1 MFRHKEGVE
10 EKEEKKS
17 LPPDKEE
24 KAEEVEEPKPVKTVH
39 HSVAKNEGDFDI
51 KELLEKNLKWSQ
63 IIYEQNRKINRKLV
77 WAAVASWFRLFLI
90 LIPLLLAL
98 WFLPPY
104 IRQVMDS
111 YGSLFNNFVPQQN
124 STNSTSAPSPES
136 VESLLRVLPISETQK
151 EQIRAMMK

>member
-1 MFRHKEGVE
+1 MFRHKEGSDRQN
-10 EKEEKKS
+10 EEKKRS
-17 LPPDKEE
+17 EEHKEENVEKKEE
-24 KAEEVEEPKPVKTVH
+24 KAVSPAH
-39 HSVAKNEGDFDI
+39 HSAVKEGGDLEI

-63 IIYEQNRKINRKLV
+63 IIYEQNRRINRKLV

-104 IRQVMDS
+104 IRQIAES
-111 YGSLFNNFVPQQN
+111 YSSLFNFSPE
-124 STNSTSAPSPES
+124 TNSSNTAPNTES
-136 VESLLRVLPISETQK
+136 VESLLKVLPLSEVQK

>member
-1 MFRHKEGVE
+1 MFRHKEGGE
-10 EKEEKKS
+10 EKEEKKP

-24 KAEEVEEPKPVKTVH
+24 EAEEVAEPKLAKTVH

-63 IIYEQNRKINRKLV
+63 IIYEQNRKINHKLV

-104 IRQVMDS
+104 IRQIAES
-111 YGSLFNNFVPQQN
+111 YGTLFNFLPQN
-124 STNSTSAPSPES
+124 STSNTANPNPES
-136 VESLLRVLPISETQK
+136 VESLLRVLPISDAQK
-151 EQIRAMMK
+151 EQLRAMMK